1 METIFNIIAFVVIVI
16 LSIYVYTAQS
26 NISSLT
32 NANND
37 MRKQLDATKAELDAT
52 KAELDAT
59 KAELNST
66 KAELDATKAELDATK
81 AELNDTKTALNA
93 TKTEL
98 DDTKKDLKLKTLYL
112 DVTYLHFAKLSGIIR
127 NEILIRNEKI
137 STIPPIF
144 LEIDKFIGKYF
155 EEKAQS
161 ESLTMDEWK
170 KIESELKSKLDKLTS
185 LDISGIELVYK

>member
-37 MRKQLDATKAELDAT
+37 MRKQLDA
-52 KAELDAT
+52 
-59 KAELNST
+59 T